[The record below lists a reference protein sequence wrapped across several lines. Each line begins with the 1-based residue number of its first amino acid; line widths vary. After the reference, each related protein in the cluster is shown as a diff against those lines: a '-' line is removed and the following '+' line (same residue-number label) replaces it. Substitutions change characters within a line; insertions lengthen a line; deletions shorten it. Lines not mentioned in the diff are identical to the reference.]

1 MTRELKSTQLVF
13 LLVLVAVAAA
23 CLAVLLASLMSGAR
37 TATAATSTFGT
48 ITLGGTDTIYNWDFD
63 SSSNGVIVSISEGG
77 A

>member
-1 MTRELKSTQLVF
+1 MTRGLRTTQLVF

-23 CLAVLLASLMSGAR
+23 YLAVLLTNLVSGAR

-63 SSSNGVIVSISEGG
+63 SSLNGVVVSILGTG
-77 A
+77 D